1 MEYYVTDTPG
11 CEGILRSDPTDFQ
24 VEEVY
29 ENLRYEGGR
38 YLVLEVEK
46 KDWDTHHLIREL
58 SRQLRISQKRF
69 GWAGTKD
76 KRAVTSQ
83 RISIMNLDE
92 SELKRIKLPDINIKV
107 LGKTNRAVG
116 LGDLLGNRFK
126 IRILKLACADAKG
139 RMEKI
144 TDEIKVKG
152 VPNYFG
158 VQRFGDVRPVTHK
171 VGEALAKGNI
181 ERAAFT
187 YIAFPFPDEPEKTRQ
202 ARQQLWESRDVSSA
216 LKTFPDYLRYEIA
229 MLNYLVEHPGDYAGS
244 FNVLAPNLRL
254 LFVHAYQSYLFNRI
268 LSRRLTLGLP
278 LEKAVEG
285 DIVCFAKGD
294 SPDLNRTQA
303 ATGDNIDAINRLAER
318 RRAYVTLPLVGYE
331 SILAEGLEGNIERAV
346 LNEENVDPE
355 GFRILA
361 NTDLGSKGTRRAAL
375 LRALPTINVVDE
387 CAEVE
392 FFLPAGSY
400 ATVILRE
407 YMKSGS
413 IKAK

>member
-1 MEYYVTDTPG
+1 MEYYITDTPG
-11 CEGILRSDPTDFQ
+11 CEGVLRSDPTDFQ

-92 SELKRIKLPDINIKV
+92 SELKRIKLPDINITV
-107 LGKTNRAVG
+107 LGRTNRAVG

-126 IRILKLACADAKG
+126 IRIQRLVCADLKG
-139 RMEKI
+139 RMEMI
-144 TDEIKVKG
+144 TDEIRLLG

-171 VGEALAKGNI
+171 VGEALAKGDV
-181 ERAAFT
+181 EMAAFT
-187 YIAFPFPDEPEKTRQ
+187 YIAFPFSGEPEKTRQ
-202 ARQQLWESRDVSSA
+202 ARQRLWESRDVSMA

-229 MLNYLVEHPGDYAGS
+229 MLNYLVKHPEDYAGS

-254 LFVHAYQSYLFNRI
+254 LFIHAYQSYLFNRI
-268 LSRRLTLGLP
+268 LSSRLALGLP

-285 DIVCFAKGD
+285 DIVCFSKGD
-294 SPDLNRTQA
+294 LPDLNRTQA
-303 ATGDNIDAINRLAER
+303 ATGDNIDAINRLAGR
-318 RRAYVTLPLVGYE
+318 GRAYVTLPLVGYE

-346 LNEENVDPE
+346 LNEENVDTE
-355 GFRILA
+355 GFRVLA
-361 NTDLGSKGTRRAAL
+361 NTNLGSKGTRRAAL
-375 LRALPTINVVDE
+375 LRALPTIKVEGE

-400 ATVILRE
+400 ATVVLRE
-407 YMKSGS
+407 YMKSGNL
-413 IKAK
+413 KTE